1 MVNAFHPDMVQVM
14 DPRTTRI
21 DIYLRRYEPSRFT
34 RTFILAEAQSIFNYS
49 WIPYENEG
57 FSVNRLAWVVDDV

>member
-21 DIYLRRYEPSRFT
+21 GIYEPSRFT
-34 RTFILAEAQSIFNYS
+34 RTFTRAEARSIFNYS

>member
-14 DPRTTRI
+14 DPRTMRI
-21 DIYLRRYEPSRFT
+21 GIYEPYRFATTFT
-34 RTFILAEAQSIFNYS
+34 RAESRSIFNYS